1 MTDHFCE
8 NSQRLKV
15 VSLFSQKGY
24 IKNARLGSK
33 YASKPYM
40 TYLSK
45 TCVST
50 KKMVARLANK
60 KYLKKQQIVKK
71 KMYKQ
76 KQQTYLPNTAYL
88 SNQI

>member
-1 MTDHFCE
+1 
-8 NSQRLKV
+8 
-15 VSLFSQKGY
+15 
-24 IKNARLGSK
+24 
-33 YASKPYM
+33 M

-50 KKMVARLANK
+50 KKMVAGLAHK

-76 KQQTYLPNTAYL
+76 KTTNILTKYGLPIKSDL
-88 SNQI
+88 ISRGKK